1 MAESALVVGGSGY
14 VGSALVRELRA
25 RGIEVAFTYASG
37 RERALALG
45 AETGARP
52 VALDLTA
59 DGAARALDEHSAGLT
74 YLAHCAGV
82 LGPASLDATTPAE
95 ARRVAAVGPDG
106 ALLAARAAA
115 PGMVL
120 RRRGSIVFV
129 CALDRG
135 QSLPLPP
142 AFAAAQGAL
151 GALAMALAKELGAAG
166 VRANTVSLGPLAG
179 GLSASLPARLSADY
193 EAFSALRR
201 RGTAEEAARA
211 IAWMLL
217 DADYVTGRCLAANG
231 GL

>member
-1 MAESALVVGGSGY
+1 MAE
-14 VGSALVRELRA
+14 
-25 RGIEVAFTYASG
+25 
-37 RERALALG
+37 
-45 AETGARP
+45 
-52 VALDLTA
+52 
-59 DGAARALDEHSAGLT
+59 
-74 YLAHCAGV
+74 
-82 LGPASLDATTPAE
+82 
-95 ARRVAAVGPDG
+95 
-106 ALLAARAAA
+106 
-115 PGMVL
+115 

-166 VRANTVSLGPLAG
+166 VRVNAVSLGPLAG
-179 GLSASLPARLSADY
+179 GLSTALPARLSTDY
-193 EAFSALRR
+193 ETFSALRR

-217 DADYVTGRCLAANG
+217 DAEFVTGRCLAANG

>member
-1 MAESALVVGGSGY
+1 MTESALVIGGSGY
-14 VGSALVRELRA
+14 VGAALVRELRA
-25 RGIEVAFTYASG
+25 RGVAVTFTYARG
-37 RERALALG
+37 RDRAIALA
-45 AETGARP
+45 EQTGARP
-52 VALDLTA
+52 VALDLTTE
-59 DGAARALDEHSAGLT
+59 GAARELEEHAAGLT

-82 LGPASLDATTPAE
+82 LGPASLHDATPSE

-115 PGMVL
+115 PGMAE

-166 VRANTVSLGPLAG
+166 VRVNAVSLGPLAG
-179 GLSASLPARLSADY
+179 GLSTALPARLSTDY
-193 EAFSALRR
+193 ETFSALRR

-217 DADYVTGRCLAANG
+217 DAEFVTGRCLAANG